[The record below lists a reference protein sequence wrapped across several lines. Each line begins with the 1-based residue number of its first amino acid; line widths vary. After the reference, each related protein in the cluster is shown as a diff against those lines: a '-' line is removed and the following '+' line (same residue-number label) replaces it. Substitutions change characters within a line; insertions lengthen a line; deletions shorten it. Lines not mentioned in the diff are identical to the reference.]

1 MRHDTND
8 CFQFKNAI
16 ETLTRRE
23 KLDKY
28 VQAQKASLATNTTQ
42 SLS

>member
-28 VQAQKASLATNTTQ
+28 VQDQEGNYRP
-42 SLS
+42 